1 MQGHLGQM
9 QRRET
14 FAGVIDIPRRR
25 GPMQA
30 DLPAPEHRQRGA
42 DAQLEGRR
50 AGKPRA
56 GRDVRLEFERATS
69 QLDTLLHE
77 LRRHA
82 AYERDGRMAFACARG
97 PAIGVGEVDDAFLVA
112 PGSHAYATAAA
123 SMRIATDAT
132 VHGRR
137 DDTAALMIL
146 MIAREL
152 GSAGNADMV
161 VIDGSRRL
169 VVLR

>member
-1 MQGHLGQM
+1 
-9 QRRET
+9 
-14 FAGVIDIPRRR
+14 
-25 GPMQA
+25 
-30 DLPAPEHRQRGA
+30 
-42 DAQLEGRR
+42 
-50 AGKPRA
+50 
-56 GRDVRLEFERATS
+56 
-69 QLDTLLHE
+69 
-77 LRRHA
+77 
-82 AYERDGRMAFACARG
+82 
-97 PAIGVGEVDDAFLVA
+97 
-112 PGSHAYATAAA
+112 
-123 SMRIATDAT
+123 MRIATDAT